1 MFQKGASVSQNEQ
14 PLGGPDTAS
23 IFAAIGEA
31 AYDWSIAADGLRW
44 SANAGQL
51 FKLAEGE
58 VPASGRAFAQLVD
71 AGGQNRYDAVCR
83 SERADSGQGVPYQIE
98 YCFRPRPDSDVRLW
112 IEDTGRWFA
121 GPDGKPARAQGVVR
135 VINERHAREQQMAF
149 LSRYD
154 GLTGELN
161 RWHLIETLLRDLNE
175 ATRMRGSC
183 GFLLVSIENLAWL
196 NEGYGFGVGDEVLSA
211 VAKRLRASMRGADSL
226 GRYSGN
232 KFGIVLQK
240 CTPEEL
246 AIAAERLLIGVRAEL
261 VQTSRGPVA
270 AGISIGGVTAPR
282 HASTVEEVLARA
294 HDALSTAKAKRQGSF
309 MAYQPSPEREAM
321 RRDSRRATD
330 EIVSALNERRISL
343 AFEPIADA
351 GTRRPAFY
359 ESLMRVHRAD
369 GSEIPTQQ
377 LVTVAER
384 LGLIRLL
391 DHRVFETVVAEL
403 AASPDVSLS
412 INVSPASMSD
422 SEWWTGLAAR
432 LRLHPGAAQRL
443 IVEITETSAIRD
455 VKETRGFVSRVKDLG
470 CRIAIDDFGA
480 GYTSFRNL
488 RQLGVDI
495 VKIDG
500 SFVQNMLRTP
510 DDKIFVQTLLEL
522 AHRLGLQ
529 TVAEWVQD
537 EEAAVLL
544 RDWGCNYLQGEWIG
558 RASRDRV
565 WQADLPSPLVA
576 DFPTAIS
583 A

>member
-1 MFQKGASVSQNEQ
+1 V
-14 PLGGPDTAS
+14 
-23 IFAAIGEA
+23 
-31 AYDWSIAADGLRW
+31 
-44 SANAGQL
+44 
-51 FKLAEGE
+51 
-58 VPASGRAFAQLVD
+58 
-71 AGGQNRYDAVCR
+71 
-83 SERADSGQGVPYQIE
+83 
-98 YCFRPRPDSDVRLW
+98 
-112 IEDTGRWFA
+112 ED
-121 GPDGKPARAQGVVR
+121 
-135 VINERHAREQQMAF
+135 
-149 LSRYD
+149 
-154 GLTGELN
+154 
-161 RWHLIETLLRDLNE
+161 
-175 ATRMRGSC
+175 
-183 GFLLVSIENLAWL
+183 
-196 NEGYGFGVGDEVLSA
+196 
-211 VAKRLRASMRGADSL
+211 
-226 GRYSGN
+226 
-232 KFGIVLQK
+232 
-240 CTPEEL
+240 
-246 AIAAERLLIGVRAEL
+246 
-261 VQTSRGPVA
+261 
-270 AGISIGGVTAPR
+270 
-282 HASTVEEVLARA
+282 VLARA